1 MFSPRD
7 GAAKKR
13 EFDMKIAKGT
23 WFLRAALRGAVPLFL
38 LFTVSLFLPES
49 ANAQFK
55 STVEGTVK
63 DPSGALVPSA
73 EIELAHE
80 QTGIT
85 YKAVCNERGFFRI
98 ANLPAGTFRI
108 TVRSAGF
115 QAWSETKIILE
126 SGQLRTVYPELKLGQ
141 TSQTIE
147 VTAAKA
153 VLETEPRLARTI
165 EALTIETAPLAGR
178 NVYAGVAAL
187 APGLTGSGAFFG
199 GASGSGSA
207 GTDSFGQEPA
217 FQINAGG
224 QRQEANEY
232 QVDGS
237 SVNGNSRGGIVNLT
251 PEPDTISEVRISAN
265 SFSADKGRNS
275 GALIEVFT
283 KSGSNN
289 YHGTLSYFHSDNA
302 LSARTIFQKSL
313 VPYRRNDFGGTFGG
327 PIIKNKTFF
336 FGSMSFMRSS
346 TAQTFNTFGETP
358 QFRQFVASTFPNS
371 LANTFWKNA
380 PLEMDPTQDFLTVA
394 QVRTLYPGRLPST
407 MFPDTLPAMG
417 RLLFDKSP
425 VRNGTQWNMRI
436 DHNFN
441 QSKDRIYGQFVRTT
455 SQQDQLAAR
464 PAYSIRV
471 PNAGIFAKINWIHS
485 FTPSLLNEASMTY
498 VRSAGDNPGVPGT
511 DQLPN
516 VGIGGITGYNQWGP
530 AGWVHNNYNWHE
542 VMTWVRGDHNIRFG
556 FDLDKQQDFDKFTYG
571 LIRPSFGFNNLMDFA
586 QDAPFSQGGPVI
598 EVKTGS
604 FASNLYQLIY
614 MTYLGG
620 YVQDDWKISRSL
632 TLNLGVRYDYFG
644 HLASASNSHIPYD
657 LFTPGSGSTPQAQ
670 FANGFSAPRGGHF
683 TNNLLQGVAPRIG
696 FGWDIG
702 GKGKMTLRGGYG
714 MYYNRIANLTFANPG
729 RTNAP
734 TFANISFTALQR
746 TDFSYALGP
755 NFPVPDVDFTP
766 DSNGGFKEAR
776 VGVSGNATD
785 PSVPVVHNWSLSLQR
800 QLSKDMA
807 VELSYNGN
815 VSRHQVVVTDMNRF
829 AGDMLNGKQDRL
841 NPSFSAVTFIGFVG
855 ESDAHVG
862 SVTFSKRFSN
872 SWSLRGIFTIGK
884 SIDIIS
890 TDGNGVGGTGIYDAY
905 NLNAQRG
912 RSDFNVAKRFT
923 MDSVWQLPD
932 PWKRGVWSKVLGG
945 WNLSAIM
952 FLQSGQPFSV
962 YTSAPYGAGGDFNAD
977 GSRYDPPNTPSFG
990 NSISSSR
997 SDFITGLFKR
1007 ADFPLPT
1014 TPGVKGDLGRNTY
1027 EGPGLAQVNLNVM
1040 KTFRVPWFTKEGAS
1054 LQIRGEIFNLFNR
1067 VNLTNP
1073 AGDLTS
1079 VNLGKSTNQRLA
1091 RMAQFGIRIA
1101 Y

>member
-1 MFSPRD
+1 
-7 GAAKKR
+7 
-13 EFDMKIAKGT
+13 MKIAKET

-38 LFTVSLFLPES
+38 LFTVFLFLSES

-55 STVEGTVK
+55 GTVEGTVK
-63 DPSGALVPSA
+63 DPSGAVVPGA
-73 EIELAHE
+73 EMELAQE

-85 YKAVCNERGFFRI
+85 HKAISNDRGFFRI
-98 ANLPAGTFRI
+98 ANLPAGTFRL
-108 TVRSAGF
+108 TVRSPGF
-115 QAWSETKIILE
+115 QAWAQTDIVLE

-141 TSQTIE
+141 PTQTIE

-153 VLETEPRLARTI
+153 VLETESRVARTI
-165 EALTIETAPLAGR
+165 ETITLETAPLAGR

-217 FQINAGG
+217 FQINAAG
-224 QRQEANEY
+224 QRQETNEY

-265 SFSADKGRNS
+265 SFTAEKGRNS

-283 KSGSNN
+283 KSGTNN

-302 LSARTIFQKSL
+302 LSARTIFQTSKSPAKTKL
-313 VPYRRNDFGGTFGG
+313 PAYRRNDMAATFGG

-336 FGSMSFMRSS
+336 FGSLSAMRSS
-346 TAQTFNTFGETP
+346 TAQTFYTYGETP
-358 QFRQFVASTFPNS
+358 EFRQFVGSTFPNS

-380 PLEMDPTQDFLTVA
+380 PLEMDPNTQEFLTVA
-394 QVRTLYPGRLPST
+394 QYRALNPGRLPSG
-407 MFPDTLPAMG
+407 MFPDTMKAVG

-425 VRNGTQWNMRI
+425 VRNGTQWNIRI

-441 QSKDRIYGQFVRTT
+441 QNKDRIYGSFIRTT

-464 PAYSIRV
+464 PAYSIRI
-471 PNAGIFAKINWIHS
+471 PNAGIFAKINWFHS
-485 FTPSLLNEASMTY
+485 FTPGLLNEASMTY

-516 VGIGGITGYNQWGP
+516 VNIGGITGFGQWGP

-571 LIRPSFGFNNLMDFA
+571 LIRPTFGFNNLMDFA

-598 EVKTGS
+598 EVKTNNIARS
-604 FASNLYQLIY
+604 LYSLIY

-620 YVQDDWKISRSL
+620 FVQDDWKVSRSF
-632 TLNLGVRYDYFG
+632 TLNLGLRYDYFG
-644 HLASASNSHIPYD
+644 HLASAFNSKIPFD
-657 LFTPGSGSTPQAQ
+657 LFAPGSGSSPQAQ
-670 FANGFSAPRGGHF
+670 TASGSSAPRDGNF
-683 TNNLLQGVAPRIG
+683 TNNLLQGVSPRIG

-714 MYYNRIANLTFANPG
+714 IYYNRIANLTFVNSS

-755 NFPVPDVDFTP
+755 NFPVPNVSFTP
-766 DSNGGFKEAR
+766 DSHGGFQEAR
-776 VGVSGNATD
+776 VSSAGNETD
-785 PSVPVVHNWSLSLQR
+785 PALPTVHNWSLSLQR
-800 QLSKDMA
+800 RLSNDIA
-807 VELSYNGN
+807 VELSYSGN
-815 VSRHQVVVTDMNRF
+815 KSRNQVIATDINRF

-841 NPSFSAVTFIGFVG
+841 NPSFSSVTFIRFVG
-855 ESDAHVG
+855 ESDAHMG
-862 SVTFSKRFSN
+862 SLTLSKRFSN
-872 SWSLRGIFTIGK
+872 SWSMRGIFTLGK

-890 TDGNGVGGTGIYDAY
+890 TDGNGVGGTGVYDAY
-905 NLNAQRG
+905 NLKAQRAL
-912 RSDFNVAKRFT
+912 SDFNVARRFT
-923 MDSVWQLPD
+923 LDSVWQLPD
-932 PWKRGVWSKVLGG
+932 PWKHGVLSKAIGG
-945 WNLSAIM
+945 WNLSTVVM
-952 FLQSGQPFSV
+952 LQSGQPFTV
-962 YTSAPYGAGGDFNAD
+962 YTSAPYGSGGDFNAD
-977 GSRYDPPNTPSFG
+977 GNYYDPPNIPSFG
-990 NSISSSR
+990 NHISSSR
-997 SDFITGLFKR
+997 SDYITGLFKR

-1014 TPGVKGDLGRNTY
+1014 TSGVQGNLGRNTF
-1027 EGPGLAQVNLNVM
+1027 EGPGLAQVNMTIM
-1040 KTFRVPWFTKEGAS
+1040 KTFHVPWFTKEGAS
-1054 LQIRGEIFNLFNR
+1054 VQFRGEVFNLFNR

-1073 AGDLTS
+1073 SGSLTS
-1079 VNLGKSTNQRLA
+1079 ATFGRSSGQRMP